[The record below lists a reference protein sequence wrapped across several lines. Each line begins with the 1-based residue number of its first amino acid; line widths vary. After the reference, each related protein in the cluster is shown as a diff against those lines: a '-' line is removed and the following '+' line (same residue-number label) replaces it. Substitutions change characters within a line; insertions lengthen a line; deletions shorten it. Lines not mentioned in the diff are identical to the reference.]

1 MKNRSL
7 IVFAVILLVVAAVW
21 FSSQQFAF
29 RASSPSQSAGI
40 TGKSLSQF
48 QEIIKNYDAS
58 TDASTSTVSL
68 DRKIISTAS
77 IQLEVKNVQIIF
89 NEITNIT
96 VAQGGFIS
104 SSSVYDAGGRNN
116 GQVTVRV
123 PQTNFYQTV
132 EQIETLGMTK
142 SKHISGQDVTEEFID
157 TGARLDNLKKQ
168 EARLQEILK
177 MANTVKDVLE
187 VEHELERVRGEIERL
202 TGRLNYLNRSVE
214 MSTITVNAAEP
225 APFTIDEGLGITD
238 AVKQSVRGFIE
249 SIKGIIIFTGIILP
263 ILVYIALII
272 LIALGIKRN
281 ILPRFRE

>member
-1 MKNRSL
+1 MKNKSIL
-7 IVFAVILLVVAAVW
+7 VFAVLLLVIVIAAVW
-21 FSSQQFAF
+21 LSSQQFALQ
-29 RASSPSQSAGI
+29 AHSPSQSSKLLDRSTSNLA
-40 TGKSLSQF
+40 
-48 QEIIKNYDAS
+48 EENKNYDAGN
-58 TDASTSTVSL
+58 TVSL
-68 DRKIISTAS
+68 DRKIISTAN

-96 VAQGGFIS
+96 LAQGGFIS
-104 SSSVYDAGGRNN
+104 GSSIYDAGGRNN
-116 GQVTVRV
+116 GQLTVRV
-123 PQTNFYQTV
+123 PQKNFYQTI
-132 EQIETLGMTK
+132 EQIETLGIVK
-142 SKHISGQDVTEEFID
+142 SKQISGQDVTEEFID
-157 TGARLDNLKKQ
+157 TGARLDNLKRQ

-225 APFTIDEGLGITD
+225 VPFGSGEWGIMD
-238 AVKQSVRGFIE
+238 ALRQSLRGFIE
-249 SIKGIIIFTGIILP
+249 SIKGIIIFTGFILP

-272 LIALGIKRN
+272 LIALGIKRK

>member
-7 IVFAVILLVVAAVW
+7 IIVFAVILLVITAVW

-29 RASSPSQSAGI
+29 RAPSPSQSAGI
-40 TGKSLSQF
+40 SGKSLSYL
-48 QEIIKNYDAS
+48 QEENKNY
-58 TDASTSTVSL
+58 DASTSTVSL

-116 GQVTVRV
+116 GQVTVRI
-123 PQTNFYQTV
+123 PQANFYQTV
-132 EQIETLGMTK
+132 EQIEALGTTK
-142 SKHISGQDVTEEFID
+142 SKQISGQDVTEEFID
-157 TGARLDNLKKQ
+157 TGARLDNLKRQ

-225 APFTIDEGLGITD
+225 APFTGDGGWGITD
-238 AVKQSVRGFIE
+238 ALKQSVRGFIE

-263 ILVYIALII
+263 ILVYIALIL
-272 LIALGIKRN
+272 LIALGIKRK
-281 ILPRFRE
+281 IMPRFRE

>member
-1 MKNRSL
+1 MKNKSL
-7 IVFAVILLVVAAVW
+7 IVFAVILLVIAAVW

-29 RASSPSQSAGI
+29 RAPSPSQSAGI
-40 TGKSLSQF
+40 TGKALSHL
-48 QEIIKNYDAS
+48 QEENKNYDE
-58 TDASTSTVSL
+58 DKTVSL

-132 EQIETLGMTK
+132 EHIETLGTTK
-142 SKHISGQDVTEEFID
+142 SKQISGQDVTEEFID
-157 TGARLDNLKKQ
+157 TGARLDNLKRQ

-225 APFTIDEGLGITD
+225 APFTVDGGWGIID

-249 SIKGIIIFTGIILP
+249 SIKGIIIFTGFILP

-272 LIALGIKRN
+272 LIALGIKRK
-281 ILPRFRE
+281 IMPRFRE